1 MVIHLSKIF
10 RSERMAL
17 CHIYIP
23 TEAGYSIV
31 SALGEHEIVQFRDLN
46 ENKHNI
52 SGPKYL
58 NEVKLCEKT
67 EGILYYLNMEVTR
80 NKIKVKKYY
89 DDPPAPSQRQI
100 IDLMTPGTAD
110 FDLLRKLFNEVKEVS
125 YNIEPLKYTLQ
136 LHLEYQAILKTACSL
151 LYTSNVI
158 TIQNTESGQ
167 DLNLQIIGGVIA
179 KQKWNTFERTM
190 WRICHGNYVL
200 QVSDIPSND
209 NDNLRRLFVVLVHGE
224 LLKNTILKL
233 SEGFSVVLYDIPES
247 KLKCSELYMKNK
259 SYIADLK
266 KVIATTKEHF
276 TRVLQLA
283 ASNLKRW
290 LIEAKKMKAIYH
302 TLNKFE
308 VDASES
314 FLVAEC
320 WIPLSNME
328 ILNELLV
335 NESKNLGG
343 EIKPIIFRLHYKEP
357 PPTYFRL
364 NKFTIGFQNI
374 INAYGIANYKELNPM
389 PYTVVTFPFLFAVM
403 FGDLGHGI
411 LLTLFAVFAI
421 SWEKYFI
428 SKNIENEIWNLL
440 FGGRYIILLMGIASI
455 YTGIIYNEVF
465 ALSLNIFGSSWIVS
479 DDIVSSSKTEPF
491 VELDPGNGFTKKPYP
506 VGMDP
511 VWKMAHNQIDFYN
524 SFKMKISVIF
534 GVLQMTFGI
543 WLFFLNSLFFK
554 DYLSIYTE
562 FIPQV
567 LFFTFLFGYLAF
579 LIIIKWFTYGSEH
592 GSGRS
597 SACAPSIIICFIDM
611 ILMTSSN
618 KLPDECD
625 EHIYSFQNIFERA
638 VVILAFICV
647 PWMLIIKPIILIKR
661 KKKEE
666 KEEEELK
673 KKNLDD
679 NKGHK
684 VRFEDEKSKKEDHII
699 DCPPADKKK
708 SNEVLEKE
716 DAGSMEWIHH
726 EEEAGV
732 GEILIHQC
740 IHTIEFVLGSIS
752 YTASYLRLWAL
763 SLAHAQLSDV
773 LWEMIFKQFGLG
785 MAAKFGVFGSIIL
798 LLTFYFWA
806 LITVCVLCIM
816 EGLSAFLHALR
827 LHWME
832 FQSKFYKGQGYPFV
846 PFSFKEFMD
855 EIKKGE
861 EVDNVD

>member
-1 MVIHLSKIF
+1 MVKPLQSIF

-31 SALGEHEIVQFRDLN
+31 SALGEHEIVQFRDMN
-46 ENKHNI
+46 ENKP
-52 SGPKYL
+52 SGDGKKYL

-67 EGILYYLNMEVTR
+67 EGILYYIYLEVVR
-80 NKIKVKKYY
+80 NKIKLKKYY

-110 FDLLRKLFNEVKEVS
+110 FDLLRKLFQEVKEVS

-151 LYTSNVI
+151 LYTSNVVSM
-158 TIQNTESGQ
+158 QDTESGQ
-167 DLNLQIIGGVIA
+167 DLNLQIIGGVIS
-179 KQKWNTFERTM
+179 KQKWNAFERTM

-200 QVSDIPSND
+200 QVSDIPTKD
-209 NDNLRRLFVVLVHGE
+209 YDNLRRLFVVLVHGE

-233 SEGFSVVLYDIPES
+233 AEGFSVILYDIPES
-247 KLKCSELYMKNK
+247 KSKCSELYMKNK

-266 KVIATTKEHF
+266 KVIATTNEHF
-276 TRVLQLA
+276 TRVLKLA

-335 NESKNLGG
+335 KESKNSGG
-343 EIKPIIFRLHYKEP
+343 EIKPIIFRLQYKEP

-364 NKFTIGFQNI
+364 NKFTVGFQNI

-403 FGDLGHGI
+403 FGDLGHGV
-411 LLTLFAVFAI
+411 LLTLFASFAI
-421 SWEKYFI
+421 LWEKYFI

-455 YTGIIYNEVF
+455 YTGIIYNEIF
-465 ALSLNIFGSSWIVS
+465 ALSMNFVGSSWLVS
-479 DDIVSSSKTEPF
+479 DNVVKESKIEPH
-491 VELDPGNGFTKKPYP
+491 VELNPGDGFTKKPYP

-511 VWKMAHNQIDFYN
+511 VWKMAINQIDFYN

-554 DYLSIYTE
+554 DYLSIFTE

-567 LFFTFLFGYLAF
+567 LFFALLFGYLAA
-579 LIIIKWFTYGSEH
+579 LIIIKWWTYGAEH

-597 SACAPSIIICFIDM
+597 SACAPSIIISFIDM

-625 EHIYSFQNIFERA
+625 ERIYSFQNIFEKC
-638 VVILAFICV
+638 VIFIAFICV

-666 KEEEELK
+666 KEKKLDENENNDKYEHKVKFQDEEIKKMEIRSEPCPGEV
-673 KKNLDD
+673 KKN
-679 NKGHK
+679 K
-684 VRFEDEKSKKEDHII
+684 RQIDEVDQE
-699 DCPPADKKK
+699 
-708 SNEVLEKE
+708 E
-716 DAGSMEWIHH
+716 MEEWMHH
-726 EEEAGV
+726 EEDAGV

-740 IHTIEFVLGSIS
+740 IHTIEFVLGSVS

-773 LWEMIFKQFGLG
+773 LWEMIFKTFGLG
-785 MAAKFGVFGSIIL
+785 LSAKLGVGGSIVL

-832 FQSKFYKGQGYPFV
+832 FQSKFYKGQGYPFI
-846 PFSFKEFMD
+846 PFSYKGLLD
-855 EIKKGE
+855 EIRQVEKGHGG
-861 EVDNVD
+861 